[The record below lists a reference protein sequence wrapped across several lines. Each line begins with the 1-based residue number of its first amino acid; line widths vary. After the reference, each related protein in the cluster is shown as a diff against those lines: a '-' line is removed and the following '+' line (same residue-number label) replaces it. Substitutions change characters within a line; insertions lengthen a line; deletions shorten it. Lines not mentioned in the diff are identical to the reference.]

1 MTGDGMYRSSRPSPR
16 DRDAMFGTL
25 MSVPAGIFSVGGG
38 TKDIAQSVS
47 EVAASA
53 DRSVEA
59 VDSLPLNVRLQTE
72 LLLFHLEED
81 DTVQTLL
88 GDLSRVSNTLANVGA
103 TVESVP
109 DRVESTIAKTIREV
123 EAVQPELRRTL
134 TEGRG
139 IATEVRAAVQDATTT
154 VDTIGREGWVERTSA
169 NAAAA
174 GDAWKGAFEQINLL
188 ANPPRDP
195 DAPPPEPSPPFDL
208 KDAAAT
214 AEWAT
219 KAAQEV
225 RGTVVEVRSII
236 DGEGLDQRLRQ
247 IDSTTRSAL
256 DESTARLGSLLDK
269 ATLRGVLLIAV
280 FFAGLLGYRF
290 AVTRIPRLQ
299 K

>member
-1 MTGDGMYRSSRPSPR
+1 
-16 DRDAMFGTL
+16 MFGAL

-47 EVAASA
+47 EVAAAA

-72 LLLFHLEED
+72 LLLFKLEED

-88 GDLSRVSNTLANVGA
+88 GDISQVSSTIAGVGK
-103 TVESVP
+103 TVEGLP
-109 DRVESTIAKTIREV
+109 DRIESTVAKTIREA
-123 EAVQPELRRTL
+123 ESTQPEFRKTL
-134 TEGRG
+134 VEGRG
-139 IATEVRAAVQDATTT
+139 IVSEARAAVQDATS
-154 VDTIGREGWVERTSA
+154 TIDNLGKEGWVERTTA
-169 NAAAA
+169 NTVAA
-174 GDAWKGAFEQINLL
+174 GDAWKGAFEQLNLL
-188 ANPPRDP
+188 ANPPREP

-219 KAAQEV
+219 KAAEEV

-247 IDSTTRSAL
+247 IDSTTRTAL
-256 DESTARLGSLLDK
+256 DESTVRISSLLDQ